1 MNIAEKLEKMRDS
14 YGIKKAVVARA
25 LGISSQAY
33 YKKINGGDR
42 FNHEQLEA
50 FAELLGY
57 ELELIKK
64 FEI

>member
-1 MNIAEKLEKMRDS
+1 MDIVNKLEVMRDS
-14 YGIKKAVVARA
+14 YGYKKTEVARA
-25 LGISSQAY
+25 LGISPQAY
-33 YKKINGGDR
+33 YKKINGEDR

-50 FAELLGY
+50 YAEFLGY